1 MVAAGAMLGASA
13 CAGSAPAPTPPIAAA
28 PATPVAAPVTP
39 VAATTPPEPVAAP
52 PAAEPAPPPAPE
64 PPPPPAMIT
73 LTITS
78 KPAGASV
85 FVGGELRGKTPLR
98 LEVPGDGAALDLK
111 VTRKGY
117 VDEERTIEAEA
128 DAVVAFDLAK
138 PSKRPRGVGGFG
150 TIGGSGTGTVGSGK
164 RVGRG
169 FILS

>member
-1 MVAAGAMLGASA
+1 M
-13 CAGSAPAPTPPIAAA
+13 
-28 PATPVAAPVTP
+28 
-39 VAATTPPEPVAAP
+39 
-52 PAAEPAPPPAPE
+52 
-64 PPPPPAMIT
+64 
-73 LTITS
+73 
-78 KPAGASV
+78 
-85 FVGGELRGKTPLR
+85 
-98 LEVPGDGAALDLK
+98 PGDGAALDLK